1 MGSTLGGSDPLHDL
15 PDDEKKREEA
25 RIRKQGREKFHDDPK
40 RRNKENNR
48 AKEISRPKSRRA
60 HQ

>member
-15 PDDEKKREEA
+15 PDEMEKREEA
-25 RIRKQGREKFHDDPK
+25 RIRKLGREKFPDDPK
-40 RRNKENNR
+40 RRNKEDNR
-48 AKEISRPKSRRA
+48 AKEISRRKSRRA